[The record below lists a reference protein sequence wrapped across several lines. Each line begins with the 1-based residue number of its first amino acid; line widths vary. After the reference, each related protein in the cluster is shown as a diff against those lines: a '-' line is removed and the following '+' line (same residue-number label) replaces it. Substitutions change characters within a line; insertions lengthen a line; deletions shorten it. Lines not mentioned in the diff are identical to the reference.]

1 MLLDITQSCRPVVHS
16 WPIEHLRIQTILPLT
31 PTLRGTTTWSRG
43 GGWREH
49 GDSHGKADKNLE
61 VCLELCLGESTIPE
75 SRSTGP
81 EQRPEREWEMGLGK
95 GGHLFCGKT
104 TIEHQAVH
112 KVTPGHENPKSTF
125 VPETFQT
132 KFYKEKGQG
141 RGEEEKEKGKET
153 MKRTK

>member
-1 MLLDITQSCRPVVHS
+1 MSMGTAM
-16 WPIEHLRIQTILPLT
+16 EKLT
-31 PTLRGTTTWSRG
+31 KTWKFAWNSAWEKAPFLKAGALGQSRG
-43 GGWREH
+43 LREN
-49 GDSHGKADKNLE
+49 GRWAWG
-61 VCLELCLGESTIPE
+61 
-75 SRSTGP
+75 R
-81 EQRPEREWEMGLGK
+81 

-104 TIEHQAVH
+104 TLEHQAVH

-132 KFYKEKGQG
+132 KFYKKKGQG